1 MKINR
6 TFYQNNT
13 LQVAENLLGK
23 IIVREY
29 NKQRLTAMIVETE
42 AYIGKDDSACHAAKG
57 LTQRTEIMFG
67 EAGMAYV
74 YFVYGMHYM
83 LNIVTEE
90 INFPAAVLIRAVEP
104 LSGDDVMINNRNVRG
119 KNISNGPAKL
129 CQALNIDKSL
139 NGWDITKGEKLWLEE
154 HEAVSTFEIAHSP
167 RVGIDYAKEIDRKAP
182 WRFYIKNNP
191 YVSKK

>member
-6 TFYQNNT
+6 TFYQNNN

-57 LTQRTEIMFG
+57 LTQRTEVMFG

-104 LSGDDVMINNRNVRG
+104 LSGNDVMANNRNVHG

-139 NGWDITKGEKLWLEE
+139 NGWDITKGEKLWFEE
-154 HEAVSTFEIAHSP
+154 HEAISTFEIANSP
-167 RVGIDYAKEIDRKAP
+167 RVGIDYAKEKDRKAP
-182 WRFYIKNNP
+182 WRFYIENNP